1 MLHTLYTLRYVAPQ
15 PLQLWIFVRSYTLA
29 FQINHFHLHQ
39 MLASATVM
47 PITKEIDTKGEDL
60 IDISDED
67 EEYDLS
73 VTGKVGACAAKGY
86 NFLSAMTQNINANG
100 LPVKFELKK

>member
-1 MLHTLYTLRYVAPQ
+1 
-15 PLQLWIFVRSYTLA
+15 
-29 FQINHFHLHQ
+29 

-73 VTGKVGACAAKGY
+73 VTGKVGACAAEVY
-86 NFLSAMTQNINANG
+86 NSLSAIHRT
-100 LPVKFELKK
+100 

>member
-1 MLHTLYTLRYVAPQ
+1 
-15 PLQLWIFVRSYTLA
+15 
-29 FQINHFHLHQ
+29 

-73 VTGKVGACAAKGY
+73 VTGKVGACAAEGYYSLLHRTQMPKGCQSS
-86 NFLSAMTQNINANG
+86 LI
-100 LPVKFELKK
+100 

>member
-1 MLHTLYTLRYVAPQ
+1 
-15 PLQLWIFVRSYTLA
+15 
-29 FQINHFHLHQ
+29 

-73 VTGKVGACAAKGY
+73 VTGKAGACAAEGY
-86 NFLSAMTQNINANG
+86 NSLSAITQNTNAKG
-100 LPVKFELKK
+100 LPVKFDLKKC

>member
-1 MLHTLYTLRYVAPQ
+1 MGRFQMVHLCHCSLL
-15 PLQLWIFVRSYTLA
+15 SY
-29 FQINHFHLHQ
+29 
-39 MLASATVM
+39 
-47 PITKEIDTKGEDL
+47 L